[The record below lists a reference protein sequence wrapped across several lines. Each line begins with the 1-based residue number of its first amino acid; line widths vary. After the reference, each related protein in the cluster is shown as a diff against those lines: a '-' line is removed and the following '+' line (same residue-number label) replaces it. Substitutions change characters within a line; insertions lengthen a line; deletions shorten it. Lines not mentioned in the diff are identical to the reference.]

1 MDIEDVVGALK
12 SSFRRRILHRL
23 SRGSLRYSELMKSVG
38 VEPEDSGWF
47 AYHLKV
53 LVDAGLVSRNGEMYY
68 LSRVGRK
75 AVLLLREV
83 SKKEDSISVR
93 FLEGMSRISFLD
105 ELKAVWA
112 LILLTFSIYFL
123 SNSNQG
129 LVGIMIGFC
138 LLFSSILLYASIA
151 FSARSIYV
159 LPVFLNIWWFIVKPE
174 RWRWIASI
182 YVLWMT
188 SMLIIAN
195 LGSILYASIPI
206 ALAAVLSGILYYKQ
220 SKASC

>member
-1 MDIEDVVGALK
+1 
-12 SSFRRRILHRL
+12 
-23 SRGSLRYSELMKSVG
+23 
-38 VEPEDSGWF
+38 
-47 AYHLKV
+47 
-53 LVDAGLVSRNGEMYY
+53 MYY

-129 LVGIMIGFC
+129 LVGIITGFS

-220 SKASC
+220 FKASC